1 QAAGGP
7 FTGPSGRPFTGTAP
21 RDPRGT
27 ASRGAAQRKR
37 SGELHVAEQHVVGAV
52 VDAERDQGGAAR
64 REHAG
69 VEIELLPLLVEDA
82 VRREEGDP
90 LASARE
96 PQLDALDGPD
106 AVEGDPADAAPV
118 DAQLLHRGRG
128 V

>member
-1 QAAGGP
+1 LPPGVFPPRSSLAQRSAPRLATRATQPSTRGEKRRSTGSEPQSSIRPPPRHQAAGGP

-64 REHAG
+64 REHA
-69 VEIELLPLLVEDA
+69 
-82 VRREEGDP
+82 
-90 LASARE
+90 
-96 PQLDALDGPD
+96 
-106 AVEGDPADAAPV
+106 
-118 DAQLLHRGRG
+118 
-128 V
+128 